1 MNTIQRGIITL
12 LKSAVTEQS
21 LPLPEGFDLAEAYP
35 IAKRHHMSTL
45 LYDGAVRCGIDRG
58 LPVMQKLFG
67 EYCRALMI
75 SERQMAEVSR
85 VFAAFEEA
93 GIDYMPLKGCVMK
106 ARYPKPELR
115 IMGDADVLIRMEQYD
130 RIVPIME
137 KLGFKSKLGTDRELV
152 WTSERLYLELHKYL
166 FSLNNPHFEY
176 FGDGWKLAANQN
188 GCRYEMRQEDEY
200 IYILYHL
207 MNHVCNGGIG
217 CRHILDL
224 WMHYRSMNEPDDTY
238 ISSVLERLHLTLFH
252 DTLRNMQAVWFENAE
267 SDDLSDLLTE
277 FFFENGSWGN
287 IDTRAITAVALK
299 TEQGN
304 LTNRN
309 RLAYMRHLLFPNV
322 VVLRAKYPIL
332 QKAPWMLPIVWMYR
346 PFYKL
351 LCERKNLKRHI
362 KGLSAVNKED
372 VDARREL
379 FRMIGLGNI

>member
-12 LKSAVTEQS
+12 MKSAVTEQA

-35 IAKRHHMSTL
+35 VAKRHHMSTL

-67 EYCRALMI
+67 EYCRLLMI
-75 SERQMAEVSR
+75 GERQMSEVSR
-85 VFAAFEEA
+85 VFAAFDEA
-93 GIDYMPLKGCVMK
+93 GIEYMPLKGCVMK

-137 KLGFKSKLGTDRELV
+137 KLGFKSKVGTDRELV
-152 WTSERLYLELHKYL
+152 WTSQGLYLELHKYL
-166 FSLNNPHFEY
+166 FSMNHPHFAY
-176 FGDGWKLAANQN
+176 FGDGWKLAAMHN

-207 MNHVCNGGIG
+207 MNHVRNGGIG
-217 CRHILDL
+217 CRHVLDL
-224 WMHYRSMNEPDDTY
+224 WVQYRSMQAPDDAY
-238 ISSVLERLHLTLFH
+238 IASVLEMLHLTSFH
-252 DTLRNMQAVWFENAE
+252 DTLRKMQAVWFENAE
-267 SDDLSDLLTE
+267 SDELSDLLTE
-277 FFFENGSWGN
+277 FFFANGSWGN

-299 TEQGN
+299 TEREN
-304 LTNRN
+304 KSEMNRFTY
-309 RLAYMRHLLFPNV
+309 LCHVLFPNA
-322 VVLRAKYPIL
+322 VVLRAKYPVL
-332 QKAPWMLPIVWMYR
+332 QKAPWMLPLVWAYR

-351 LCERKNLKRHI
+351 LHERKDVQRHM

-379 FRMIGLGNI
+379 FRMIGLENI

>member
-21 LPLPEGFDLAEAYP
+21 LPLPVGFDMAEAYSV
-35 IAKRHHMSTL
+35 AKRHHMSAL
-45 LYDGAVRCGIDRG
+45 LYDGAVRCGVDRG

-75 SERQMAEVSR
+75 SERQMAEVNR
-85 VFAAFEEA
+85 VFAAFDQA

-115 IMGDADVLIRMEQYD
+115 TMGDADVLIRMEQYD

-137 KLGFKSKLGTDRELV
+137 ELGFKSKLGTDRELV

-166 FSLNNPHFEY
+166 FSLRNPHFEY
-176 FGDGWKLAANQN
+176 FGDGWKLASGCN

-200 IYILYHL
+200 IYVLYHL
-207 MNHVCNGGIG
+207 MNHVRNGGIG
-217 CRHILDL
+217 CRHVLDL
-224 WMHYRSMNEPDDTY
+224 WMCYRSMTERDDAY
-238 ISSVLERLHLTLFH
+238 IASVLERLQLTLFH

-267 SDDLSDLLTE
+267 SDELSDLLTD

-299 TEQGN
+299 TDKKIGVEM
-304 LTNRN
+304 NRFTY
-309 RLAYMRHLLFPNV
+309 LCHLLFPDV
-322 VVLRAKYPIL
+322 VVLRAKYPVL
-332 QKAPWMLPIVWMYR
+332 QKAPWMLPLVWIYR

-351 LCERKNLKRHI
+351 LRERKDMQRYV
-362 KGLSAVNKED
+362 KGLSAVNKDD

-379 FRMIGLGNI
+379 FKMIGLSNN